1 MHTFDLH
8 RSYEMSMNMNM
19 SMLRLGI
26 LDFCPY
32 FAKNLAICPCFETIY
47 VRVSIL
53 VLDYIKVGFYMKL
66 NHTKIGFYVT
76 RFYYDRVRFMFLPC

>member
-1 MHTFDLH
+1 
-8 RSYEMSMNMNM
+8 M

-32 FAKNLAICPCFETIY
+32 FAKNLAIYPCFETIY

-53 VLDYIKVGFYMKL
+53 VLDYIKVGFYTKL
-66 NHTKIGFYVT
+66 DYTKIGFYVT
-76 RFYYDRVRFMFLPC
+76 RFYYDRVCFTFLPRWIAILAFLQ